1 LAACNYVYWFDGK
14 HLPWVRETLA
24 GIGLEIK
31 KAKLTPC
38 QALGASSGTV
48 YIAAP
53 QIFNGLCKRQV
64 AWYRHS
70 HRCGQYLLV
79 SAQRLPQDFETFL
92 EARYSESDF
101 SPPYSPSDEEIEE
114 LVASPEY
121 QENKPRDR
129 ELMGLK
135 DAILQK
141 LLFSVTGLWRQ
152 GDNFSKFR
160 PKQCTTHANFIL
172 HRFTAKY
179 DGEEVP
185 YTVKDSLGV
194 CSSCME
200 TFNLIDRDSRKLV
213 APCPGA
219 VKFGGAK
226 QGVFLD
232 VEPAKPLEQ
241 A

>member
-1 LAACNYVYWFDGK
+1 LAAYKYVYWFEGK
-14 HLPWVRETLA
+14 HLSWVRETLA
-24 GIGLEIK
+24 QIGLEIK
-31 KAKLTPC
+31 RAKLTPC
-38 QALGASSGTV
+38 QALRASAGTV

-79 SAQRLPQDFETFL
+79 SAERLPQDFETFL
-92 EARYSESDF
+92 ESWYSESDF
-101 SPPYSPSDEEIEE
+101 SPPSCPSDEEIKE

-129 ELMGLK
+129 ELIGLK

-141 LLFSVTGLWRQ
+141 LLFTVTGLWRQ
-152 GDNFSKFR
+152 SDNFNKFR

-172 HRFTAKY
+172 HRFTTKY

-200 TFNLIDRDSRKLV
+200 TFNLVDRDSRKLV

-219 VKFGGAK
+219 VKFGVAK
-226 QGVFLD
+226 QDVFLD
-232 VEPAKPLEQ
+232 VEPAKPSKQ
-241 A
+241 P